1 MLAVILIIVALIIGI
16 VIGVV
21 FGSVVMMYG
30 FTVDYLIGEI
40 IMDRDKSL
48 FVELKDEDALKLL
61 EKPEQKY
68 VVLKIRRK

>member
-61 EKPEQKY
+61 EKPDQKY

>member
-16 VIGVV
+16 LIGVV

>member
-1 MLAVILIIVALIIGI
+1 MLKFILIIVALIIGI

-21 FGSVVMMYG
+21 FGSVVVMYG
-30 FTVDYLIGEI
+30 FTVDYNIGEI
-40 IMDRDKSL
+40 ILDKDSSL

>member
-1 MLAVILIIVALIIGI
+1 MLKVILIIVALIIGI

-21 FGSVVMMYG
+21 FGSLVMMYG

>member
-48 FVELKDEDALKLL
+48 FVELKDE
-61 EKPEQKY
+61 
-68 VVLKIRRK
+68 